1 MPMAGWN
8 KFCRMKLLQLDGLRL
23 ASLRESSTMA
33 DESSKLT
40 ARTVSGREEDDS
52 WLVRDAN
59 TKNRSP
65 ASLPAS
71 QDEVG
76 GNDPEQ
82 GTSHG
87 ERDVSMLEEDDQILE
102 IKSARFY
109 RRSIFKDLFFAL
121 ISFLTAGLAMVF
133 CFSYPRLYAR
143 LRFVRVRQTDV
154 TAERVLVESMDEIE
168 SLVKIHWIFAGGEEG
183 WVPAGEARPPSDEVR
198 TNRDRMFVWREERYW
213 YNDQDGSWTR
223 RSFNVDV
230 TYADLQSVAHDCAV
244 KEMRY
249 DTVKSQKCDARRKR
263 LLVYG
268 PNVLTVEVPNLGRLL
283 MTEVFKPFFVFQVFS
298 VIVWMYQGYRI
309 YAYVILSM
317 TVVSVLFNVFETR
330 RNLKAVQKLAASEC
344 LVKRLTLSTNK
355 AADIGFK
362 KVTISSSELLPGDIV
377 EVEAG
382 MSFPCDLVLLAGQCV
397 VNESMLT
404 GESAPVPKTPLPS
417 GSSAFGQV
425 FQSKSERDGRHM
437 LLSGTL
443 AIQIRGSSDPRMHQM
458 SGSDGSDQHAS
469 IWQFLSL
476 QHSQAASSSTKE
488 DTAPVAAMV
497 ISTAYGTAK
506 GHLVRAIRFPK
517 PSKYNFERKL
527 YHFVANSAI
536 YLVVVCAA
544 TIYFQV
550 GKESAMT
557 IFEACINLVT
567 IAVPAALPLA
577 LSIGIS
583 VSFKR
588 LQGKGVYCINPGRIV
603 SVGRVDTLCFD
614 KTGTITE
621 DGLNLKGV
629 VVVKKCENETLNTTM
644 GCGKLEKDPHAV
656 FLQGQQALLVRSSV
670 GDSADRNSVSSLG
683 LFYTLAACHDI
694 SLLDHM
700 ETGSGIAK
708 GDEIKKVIGVKIS
721 AEWLRRFPTVC
732 REFFS
737 KNSYANPSD
746 TTIVEHDPGIVQE
759 RYQFI
764 GDPLEIQMFTSTG
777 WRYMARPFEEISPSV
792 RRPDSPTHWTN
803 ALSAVDTVIMP
814 PTEVDSKPLLAVLR
828 KFAFDSEIRIMSTI
842 VLELPSIDSTLDDAR
857 SWILVKGAP
866 ESLQENCVPESLPHD
881 FHTQL
886 QTLTAEGYRVLACA
900 YRLLGSM
907 TIPQM
912 MVAKRKHMESELIF
926 SGFLVMENK
935 LKPETSGVLLQLAK
949 AGLREI
955 MVTGDNPFTAAAVA
969 RQSGPYF
976 LKPGCRT
983 YLLDRAPDSNP
994 ERYKSRCVLTSF
1006 DTEGR
1011 SEIDVDTFLLPQPT
1025 DAGSS
1030 NKLKTSGG
1038 SGGAVNL
1045 VVTGRAFSA
1054 LLQQHEHL
1062 VEQYTERTGSTP
1074 VKIMECITP
1083 LHMVLTQAGIF
1094 SRMSPQHKMELMRS
1108 LQDLGYVVCMT
1119 GDGANDS
1126 GALKAADVGISIASK
1141 PAASTDTMAAGP
1153 SIAAP
1158 FSTKLAH
1165 IGVVPMVLSEGR
1177 CALVS
1182 ATVMFKYMFFYGL
1195 IQATSVIVLYR
1206 LRLELFDNQYLWA
1219 DLGLVFPLVLFMP
1232 ATHPRKELT
1241 RGRPEGNLLALPIL
1255 ISVYG
1260 QTVFIMAFQVI
1271 AQVYLEQQSW
1281 YERANDEN
1289 ADRFDSQHNQNT
1301 TVSFLFASFQYVATA
1316 LTLSQSFGL
1325 FRNSLL
1331 SNVPLTATLICQFVL
1346 SSLFLLKP
1354 MHFSFHS
1361 FGLVD
1366 LSQHRHFLL
1375 GLWLLAVGNSL
1386 LFVVFERYAVFH
1398 KSTELDMS
1406 DTPRGEAGPGGSA
1419 NAAGLDRMRRLLRGQ
1434 EAFCLPGRPV
1444 VRDFFQVAEV
1454 AGPLWAR
1461 LS

>member
-1 MPMAGWN
+1 
-8 KFCRMKLLQLDGLRL
+8 
-23 ASLRESSTMA
+23 
-33 DESSKLT
+33 
-40 ARTVSGREEDDS
+40 
-52 WLVRDAN
+52 
-59 TKNRSP
+59 
-65 ASLPAS
+65 
-71 QDEVG
+71 
-76 GNDPEQ
+76 
-82 GTSHG
+82 
-87 ERDVSMLEEDDQILE
+87 
-102 IKSARFY
+102 
-109 RRSIFKDLFFAL
+109 
-121 ISFLTAGLAMVF
+121 
-133 CFSYPRLYAR
+133 
-143 LRFVRVRQTDV
+143 
-154 TAERVLVESMDEIE
+154 
-168 SLVKIHWIFAGGEEG
+168 
-183 WVPAGEARPPSDEVR
+183 
-198 TNRDRMFVWREERYW
+198 MFVWREERFW

-268 PNVLTVEVPNLGRLL
+268 PNVLTVEVSNFGRLL
-283 MTEVFKPFFVFQVFS
+283 MTEVFKPFFVFQVIS
-298 VIVWMYQGYRI
+298 VSVWMYQDYRI
-309 YAYVILSM
+309 YASVILGM
-317 TVVSVLFNVFETR
+317 TVVSVLYNVFETR

-425 FQSKSERDGRHM
+425 FQSKSDRDRRHM

-469 IWQFLSL
+469 IWQFLGL

-583 VSFKR
+583 VSFNR
-588 LQGKGVYCINPGRIV
+588 LQGKGVYCINPGRIL
-603 SVGRVDTLCFD
+603 SLGRVDTLCFD

-644 GCGKLEKDPHAV
+644 GCGELEKDPHAV

-746 TTIVEHDPGIVQE
+746 TTIVEHDPRIVQE

-828 KFAFDSEIRIMSTI
+828 KFTFDSEIRIMSTI

-857 SWILVKGAP
+857 SWILVKAP
-866 ESLQENCVPESLPHD
+866 HGDVYSLQEICVPESLPHD
-881 FHTQL
+881 FHSQL

-983 YLLDRAPDSNP
+983 YLLDQVPDSNP

-1030 NKLKTSGG
+1030 NYQTSGG

-1045 VVTGRAFSA
+1045 VVTGRAFYA

-1062 VEQYTERTGSTP
+1062 VERYTERTGSTP

-1165 IGVVPMVLSEGR
+1165 IGVVPMVLAEGR

-1182 ATVMFKYMFFYGL
+1182 ATVMFKYMFFYGMT
-1195 IQATSVIVLYR
+1195 QATSVIVLYR
-1206 LRLELFDNQYLWA
+1206 LRLELFDNQYLLV
-1219 DLGLVFPLVLFMP
+1219 DLGLVFPLVLLMP

-1241 RGRPEGNLLALPIL
+1241 HGRPEGNLLTFPIL

-1260 QTVFIMAFQVI
+1260 QSVFIMAFQVI

-1289 ADRFDSQHNQNT
+1289 ADRFDWQYNQNT

-1325 FRNSLL
+1325 FRNSVL
-1331 SNVPLTATLICQFVL
+1331 SNWPLTATLICQFVL
-1346 SSLFLLKP
+1346 SSLLLLKK
-1354 MHFSFHS
+1354 MRFVSKL

-1366 LSQHRHFLL
+1366 LTQHWHFLL

-1434 EAFCLPGRPV
+1434 ETFCLPGRPV

-1454 AGPLWAR
+1454 AGPLWAQ